1 MKKLRSLLQITL
13 ALFLMAGCT
22 SADYNAF
29 MYGKPLTVLLGEEMD
44 SDTKSGPSVLSAG
57 EDTET
62 SSTKPAGETTDTVSS
77 STKPVN
83 TTEDT
88 VTSSTKPK
96 GDTDDDDEATD
107 SFKGW
112 FRGITA
118 GGILVELAAT
128 TSTGV
133 DTVTSATGKTTTVT
147 SGEVTTFPLS
157 PTVWIKIDDKIAAL
171 LVSDLTVGDWI
182 EITLRDG
189 VVVGIEL
196 ENDQDDDDDDDE
208 DDEDEVD
215 DEDDE
220 DEDED
225 EDDEEDDEDEE
236 EDDEEDDD

>member
-1 MKKLRSLLQITL
+1 MKKLRNLLQISL
-13 ALFLMAGCT
+13 VLFLMAGCT
-22 SADYNAF
+22 SAGFNAF
-29 MYGKPLTVLLGEEMD
+29 MYGKPSAVLLGEEMD
-44 SDTKSGPSVLSAG
+44 SDTKSGPSVLSAD

-62 SSTKPAGETTDTVSS
+62 SSTKPAGDTTDTVSS
-77 STKPVN
+77 STKPVT

-96 GDTDDDDEATD
+96 GDMVDDDEVSD

-157 PTVWIKIDDKIAAL
+157 PTVWIKIDDKISAL
-171 LVSDLTVGDWI
+171 LVSDLSVGDWI
-182 EITLRDG
+182 GITLRDG
-189 VVVGIEL
+189 VVVGIRL
-196 ENDQDDDDDDDE
+196 ENDQDEDDEDDDE
-208 DDEDEVD
+208 DDDDE

-225 EDDEEDDEDEE
+225 HENEDDDED

>member
-1 MKKLRSLLQITL
+1 MKKLRNLLQISL
-13 ALFLMAGCT
+13 VLFLMAGCT
-22 SADYNAF
+22 SADFNAF
-29 MYGKPLTVLLGEEMD
+29 MYGKPSAILLGEEMD

-62 SSTKPAGETTDTVSS
+62 SSTKPANDTTDTVSS
-77 STKPVN
+77 STKPVGS
-83 TTEDT
+83 TEDT

-96 GDTDDDDEATD
+96 GGTYDDDDASD

-128 TSTGV
+128 FSTGV

-157 PTVWIKIDDKIAAL
+157 PTVWIKIDDKISAL
-171 LVSDLTVGDWI
+171 LVGNLNVGDWI

-189 VVVGIEL
+189 VVVGIQL
-196 ENDQDDDDDDDE
+196 ENDQDEDDDEDDEDEDDDDDDE
-208 DDEDEVD
+208 DDDEDED
-215 DEDDE
+215 DEDE

-225 EDDEEDDEDEE
+225 EDDEEDDD
-236 EDDEEDDD
+236 

>member
-1 MKKLRSLLQITL
+1 MKKLRNLLQISL
-13 ALFLMAGCT
+13 VLFLMAGCT
-22 SADYNAF
+22 SADFNAF
-29 MYGKPLTVLLGEEMD
+29 MYGKPSAVLFGEETD

-62 SSTKPAGETTDTVSS
+62 SSTKPTNDTTDTVSS
-77 STKPVN
+77 STKPVGS
-83 TTEDT
+83 TEDT

-96 GDTDDDDEATD
+96 GGTYDDDEASD

-128 TSTGV
+128 TNSGV

-157 PTVWIKIDDKIAAL
+157 PTVWIKIDDKISAL
-171 LVSDLTVGDWI
+171 LVGDLSVGDWI

-189 VVVGIEL
+189 VVVGIQL
-196 ENDQDDDDDDDE
+196 ENDPNQDDYDNDDDDE
-208 DDEDEVD
+208 DEDEDD
-215 DEDDE
+215 DEDE

-225 EDDEEDDEDEE
+225 EDDEEDDD
-236 EDDEEDDD
+236 

>member
-1 MKKLRSLLQITL
+1 MKKLRNLLQITL

-22 SADYNAF
+22 SADFNAF
-29 MYGKPLTVLLGEEMD
+29 MYGKPSAVLSGAED
-44 SDTKSGPSVLSAG
+44 SSDTKSDPSVLSVG

-88 VTSSTKPK
+88 VTSSTKPA
-96 GDTDDDDEATD
+96 GDEDEDDDFD

-196 ENDQDDDDDDDE
+196 ENDQDEDEDDDE
-208 DDEDEVD
+208 DDEDE
-215 DEDDE
+215 DEDED